1 MDKIAEDDA
10 KFKRAMLDL
19 ASELDVDA
27 KKKYAESKRLN
38 IIRLTKWSDLRKWT
52 KVNCNGGLLTSGM
65 SKILKGLDEK
75 TEKLWTS
82 TKQTFTKRD
91 SAEVEVTLAATQ
103 PWLLAAAIPA
113 GMAAM
118 GIPWLMLKV
127 ANDKNGMMLP

>member
-1 MDKIAEDDA
+1 VDKIAEDDA

-52 KVNCNGGLLTSGM
+52 KVNCNGGLLTSSM

-103 PWLLAAAIPA
+103 LWLLAAAIPA

>member
-65 SKILKGLDEK
+65 GKSLKGLDEK

-103 PWLLAAAIPA
+103 LWLLAAAIPA

>member
-1 MDKIAEDDA
+1 MDQ
-10 KFKRAMLDL
+10 
-19 ASELDVDA
+19 
-27 KKKYAESKRLN
+27 
-38 IIRLTKWSDLRKWT
+38 
-52 KVNCNGGLLTSGM
+52 VNCDGGLLTGGM
-65 SKILKGLDEK
+65 GKSLKGLDEK

-103 PWLLAAAIPA
+103 LWLLAAAIPA

-127 ANDKNGMMLP
+127 ANDKNGMMLPWL

>member
-52 KVNCNGGLLTSGM
+52 KVNYDGGLLTGGM
-65 SKILKGLDEK
+65 GKSLKGLDEK

-103 PWLLAAAIPA
+103 LWLLAAAIPA